1 MSEESE
7 TNEHQEVQD
16 NINELVRR
24 SLIQLG
30 DMDAMQERLRR
41 VSERMVRITSERERP
56 KEKD

>member
-1 MSEESE
+1 MSEEFE
-7 TNEHQEVQD
+7 TNEYQEVQD